1 MIQGYPEPHATH
13 LGKTPKQNTFGALVV
28 DGTQHLWT
36 GTTVEDTS
44 ALGYSGNPA
53 EVLPAMVLTESGV
66 VI

>member
-44 ALGYSGNPA
+44 AQPDIL
-53 EVLPAMVLTESGV
+53 ETRQKCFQQWF
-66 VI
+66 

>member
-1 MIQGYPEPHATH
+1 LPLQTLKFLH
-13 LGKTPKQNTFGALVV
+13 GALVV